1 MQGSD
6 EEHNI
11 TDKKEN
17 YFLFL
22 FCRKKK
28 TIFLNIKILYDA
40 LLAGVMVA

>member
-17 YFLFL
+17 YFLF
-22 FCRKKK
+22 CGKNK
-28 TIFLNIKILYDA
+28 TIFLNIEILYDA